1 MMLNEFVG
9 CSVPAFLPPHAINTY
24 QNNKQI
30 MREKT
35 KNKNK
40 KYERKMVL
48 MSNRYANI
56 HLQLT
61 HMRHSHILNGAGAR
75 VSAKNEPT

>member
-1 MMLNEFVG
+1 
-9 CSVPAFLPPHAINTY
+9 
-24 QNNKQI
+24 